1 MPVMR
6 QAYVLMTAAGLAVF
20 DENLGYLGLKPFAEK
35 PEAIARVITSGE
47 APKDYVDRFLEE
59 VKEMGFAELLYW
71 DERVGEML
79 RAGAETHGLRLR
91 AVDRLTLDVEQ
102 AMPAGEA
109 EKYRDLVRDVST
121 ELARLKIITEAER
134 RDLHI
139 VHAVRALDDL
149 EKMKNQLYVRVK
161 EWYGVHFPELG
172 ALVEDLDAFL
182 EVVAVPL
189 LRKEVAEKASS
200 LFRPELARR
209 VEEAAA
215 RSVGGGL
222 SSRDAAVLSALA
234 SLGRDVS
241 RLAEKTAD
249 YIKDLMASEAPNLSA
264 VAGPVLGSRL
274 ISLAGGLENLARL
287 PASTI
292 QVLGAEK
299 ALFRFLKT
307 GRGAPKH
314 GVIFQH
320 PLIHMAPKWQRG
332 KIARVLSTK
341 ISIAARIDYFSKED
355 RSSQLREALEKRVE
369 EIRRKY
375 AAPPKKEP
383 PRVAERR
390 RRWR

>member
-1 MPVMR
+1 MR

-20 DENLGYLGLKPFAEK
+20 DENLGYMGLKPFADK
-35 PEAIARVITSGE
+35 PEVIARVIASGR
-47 APKDYVDRFLEE
+47 APQDYVDRFLEE
-59 VKEMGFAELLYW
+59 VKGMGFDELLYW

-79 RAGAETHGLRLR
+79 RAGAEMRGLRLK

-102 AMPAGEA
+102 AMSEAEA

-121 ELARLKIITEAER
+121 ELARMKIMTEAER

-172 ALVEDLDAFL
+172 SLVEDIDAFL
-182 EVVAVPL
+182 KVAAVPL
-189 LRKEVAEKASS
+189 LRQEVAEKASS
-200 LFRPELARR
+200 LFKPELASR

-215 RSVGGGL
+215 RSVGGAL
-222 SSRDAAVLSALA
+222 SPRDAAALSALA

-241 RLAEKTAD
+241 RLAEKTAE

-320 PLIHMAPKWQRG
+320 PLIHMAPKW
-332 KIARVLSTK
+332 
-341 ISIAARIDYFSKED
+341 
-355 RSSQLREALEKRVE
+355 
-369 EIRRKY
+369 
-375 AAPPKKEP
+375 
-383 PRVAERR
+383 
-390 RRWR
+390 